1 MICKGLREWKLIMLP
16 GETRKTKK
24 KRNCSSYYNIP
35 SCFCIRDLM
44 YPTVSLAL
52 TVISNSEPVKVS
64 IIMSYCI
71 LHIWK
76 KIVNTNLS
84 NALALECVQILPF

>member
-1 MICKGLREWKLIMLP
+1 M
-16 GETRKTKK
+16 ETGNLCYLVLEEEKK
-24 KRNCSSYYNIP
+24 KEVVLRIIYIP

-84 NALALECVQILPF
+84 K